1 MGIRRERKEGKK
13 GRGGE
18 EGEREQVI
26 ETEYD
31 PQTLKYLLLG
41 P

>member
-26 ETEYD
+26 EIECD
-31 PQTLKYLLLG
+31 PRTLKYLLLG